1 MTEGDMHWKTAITE
15 IKPNEVRLRG
25 YRIDE
30 LMGRITFAQAIYLAL
45 TGTLPPAHLAPLL
58 DAILVSSIDHGATPP
73 STLAA
78 RTAASTGAPL
88 NAAAAAGILSINR
101 HHGGAIED
109 CMRLLL
115 EIIEETASGE
125 ATLEQA
131 AESLVADY
139 RASKRRIPGL
149 GHRIHSD
156 DPRTARLFV
165 LAENA
170 GVAAQGVLALRQ
182 VAVAVARQ
190 TGRELPVN
198 VDGAIAAILVD
209 LGLAPELG
217 NAFFLI
223 ARLPGLVAHSLEE
236 QTRERPV
243 RPIHPTDH
251 SYDGPSARAFPPAEA
266 KDKSS
271 DQSRWEN

>member
-1 MTEGDMHWKTAITE
+1 MSEGDMHWKTAITE

-25 YRIDE
+25 YRVDE
-30 LMGRITFAQAIYLAL
+30 LMGRVTFAQAVYLAL
-45 TGTLPPAHLAPLL
+45 TGSLPSDRVAPLL

-88 NAAAAAGILSINR
+88 SAAVAAGILSINR

-109 CMRLLL
+109 CMRLILR
-115 EIIEETASGE
+115 IIAAADGD
-125 ATLEQA
+125 AAKLEQV
-131 AESLVADY
+131 AETVVAEY
-139 RASKRRIPGL
+139 RARKERLPGL
-149 GHRIHSD
+149 GHRLHSA
-156 DPRTARLFV
+156 DPRTARLFA

-182 VAVAVARQ
+182 VAAAVAQQ

-217 NAFFLI
+217 NAFFII

>member
-1 MTEGDMHWKTAITE
+1 MSEGDLHWRTAISE

-30 LMGRITFAQAIYLAL
+30 LMGCVTFAQAVYLTL
-45 TGTLPPAHLAPLL
+45 TGHLLDDRVAPLL
-58 DAILVSSIDHGATPP
+58 DAILVASIDHGATPP

-78 RTAASTGAPL
+78 RTAASTGASL
-88 NAAAAAGILSINR
+88 NAAVAAGILSINR
-101 HHGGAIED
+101 YHGGAIED

-115 EIIEETASGE
+115 KVIEATATG
-125 ATLEQA
+125 AVTLEQA
-131 AESLVADY
+131 AQDVVAEY
-139 RASKRRIPGL
+139 RARKERIPGL
-149 GHRIHSD
+149 GHRLHTA
-156 DPRTARLFV
+156 DPRTARLFA
-165 LAENA
+165 LADDA
-170 GVAAQGVLALRQ
+170 GVTAQGVLALRQ
-182 VAVAVARQ
+182 VAAAVAQQ

-209 LGLAPELG
+209 LGLAPEMA

-251 SYDGPSARAFPPAEA
+251 SYDGPPARSLARDDA
-266 KDKSS
+266 KGTS
-271 DQSRWEN
+271 DRSTD